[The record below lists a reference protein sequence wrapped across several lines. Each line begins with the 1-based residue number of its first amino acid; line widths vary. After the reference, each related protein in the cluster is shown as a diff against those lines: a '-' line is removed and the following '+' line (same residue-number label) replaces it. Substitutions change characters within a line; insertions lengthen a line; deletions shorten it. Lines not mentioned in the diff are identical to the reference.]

1 MICKT
6 VSDDEARRL
15 FLYLQKISREW
26 SLLNQVT
33 WDKYG
38 SSAADATY
46 GGYVII
52 TFALMIGKLTSELP
66 TTKRISEYILLT
78 IGLILYAVLGI

>member
-1 MICKT
+1 M
-6 VSDDEARRL
+6 
-15 FLYLQKISREW
+15 
-26 SLLNQVT
+26 LNQVT

-52 TFALMIGKLTSELP
+52 TFALMMGKCCGELP
-66 TTKRISEYILLT
+66 TTTRISEYVLLA
-78 IGLILYAVLGI
+78 IGLILYAVLGFFFITNF